1 MRIDSKDVS
10 NFISKKLHN
19 FNAGEEL
26 AWAWNSNENI
36 IMFGPGGYGKSDAA
50 ILFHEYLH
58 QKNAVQNSKPFIM
71 SFGQGMTEEKL
82 LGGIDMKTFQ
92 DSGEIN
98 YLLQNA
104 FVQHEVVIFEEL
116 WDAFPAVLL
125 ILKDILQ
132 SKCVRMG
139 NQVMPIKTKM
149 VIACTNR
156 SREEVVEDA
165 STEALMQRFLFEKEV
180 AWSSHTPGD
189 YRKALYT
196 ATSEG
201 DVFDPRTAEQVA
213 NICAA
218 SNTNQYTVSPR
229 TCGKA
234 YKSALIN
241 GIDSLRGM
249 HGLSKGLKNFDEL
262 QREIAH
268 QRATVKFFEEK
279 VVLINSLK
287 KQMELKQSFRH
298 CAPLFKEIYRA
309 YDNLSDYAVT
319 DELVERKDEC
329 IKNCEKLFIII
340 TQYMDSF
347 IVNPRDESIPQRFM
361 KLMHGKRWSRA
372 ANIIR

>member
-10 NFISKKLHN
+10 NYISKKLHN

-58 QKNAVQNSKPFIM
+58 QKNCVKNSQPFIM

-104 FVQHEVVIFEEL
+104 FVEHEVVIFEEL

-139 NQVMPIKTKM
+139 NQVLPIKTKM

-180 AWSSHTPGD
+180 SWSSHTPGD
-189 YRKALYT
+189 YRKALLA
-196 ATSEG
+196 ATGG
-201 DVFDPRTAEQVA
+201 DADLKIVDAVS
-213 NICAA
+213 NICAE
-218 SNTNQYTVSPR
+218 SNSDEYTVSPR

-241 GIDSLRGM
+241 GIESLRGM
-249 HGLSKGLKNFDEL
+249 FGLKKGLASYKKIQKDIEEA
-262 QREIAH
+262 QAAVEAIETAIAEINA
-268 QRATVKFFEEK
+268 
-279 VVLINSLK
+279 LK
-287 KQMELKQSFRH
+287 KEITKKQSFRY
-298 CAPLFKEIYRA
+298 CADIYCSM
-309 YDNLSDYAVT
+309 YECYSQIKKVAVP
-319 DELVERKDEC
+319 DHLCERKHDC
-329 IKNCEKLFIII
+329 VRNVEKLFDRVHE
-340 TQYMDSF
+340 YMSTFVIKPPVD
-347 IVNPRDESIPQRFM
+347 SIPFKFM
-361 KLMHGKRWSRA
+361 ATLDTRA
-372 ANIIR
+372 FNRAYKILRK

>member
-1 MRIDSKDVS
+1 MRVNSEDVS
-10 NFISKKLHN
+10 NYISKKLHN

-58 QKNAVQNSKPFIM
+58 KNNAVESAKPFIM

-180 AWSSHTPGD
+180 AWKSHTPGD
-189 YRKALYT
+189 YKSALN
-196 ATSEG
+196 AASNTST
-201 DVFDPRTAEQVA
+201 DTNIAEAVA

-218 SNTNQYTVSPR
+218 SNNENYIVSPR

-241 GIDSLRGM
+241 GI
-249 HGLSKGLKNFDEL
+249 E
-262 QREIAH
+262 
-268 QRATVKFFEEK
+268 
-279 VVLINSLK
+279 SLK
-287 KQMELKQSFRH
+287 GMYGLGEGLASYEKIQKDIKETKTAVEAIETAIAEINALKKDMGKKQSFRY
-298 CAPLFKEIYRA
+298 CADIYCRM
-309 YDNLSDYAVT
+309 YECYLQIVESPVPDN
-319 DELVERKDEC
+319 LVERKSDCLQNVET
-329 IKNCEKLFIII
+329 LFDRVHDYMSTFII
-340 TQYMDSF
+340 
-347 IVNPRDESIPQRFM
+347 NPPRDSVPFKFMATLEQRAFNRAYK
-361 KLMHGKRWSRA
+361 KLKER
-372 ANIIR
+372 